1 MVEQRYFSLKNKL
14 SVAEIADQFGLQTAG
29 GDVTREILDV
39 VRFEEAEKDSITF
52 YDATRL
58 KNKDVKTQASACFV
72 RSDQVEMLA
81 DYQGTLILT
90 ERPYQHFA
98 QLANLMFS
106 GWDAP
111 FDGSLL
117 IDRNTLDPSIKIG
130 LSCVIANDVEIGS
143 NTCIGNHVSIGP
155 GVKIGSNCRI
165 HDHASIQA
173 SQIGDDVVVW
183 NGAAIGQAGF
193 GFVMDHGVPVDMP
206 QLGSVIIEKNVSIG
220 ANTCIDRGA
229 LTTTRVGEGSRI
241 DNLVQIGHGVK
252 IGKGCVIVS
261 QVGISGGVD
270 VGNYVMM
277 GGQVGV
283 ADNITIG
290 DGVKIA
296 AQSGVHRSIE
306 ANQVIGGS
314 PAMPILQWRRQ
325 SAFLARL
332 STKRGNNV

>member
-1 MVEQRYFSLKNKL
+1 MVEQCYFPLKNKL
-14 SVAEIADQFGLQTAG
+14 SIASIADRFGLEKTG
-29 GDVTREILDV
+29 GDAALEILDV
-39 VRFEEAEKDSITF
+39 VRFEEAKKGAITF
-52 YDATRL
+52 YDAQRL
-58 KNKDVKTQASACFV
+58 KNRVAKTQASACFV
-72 RSDQVEMLA
+72 RRDQAEALA
-81 DYQGTLILT
+81 DYEGALIWT

-98 QLANLMFS
+98 QLADLMFA

-117 IDRNTLDPSIKIG
+117 IDQNTLDPSVKIG
-130 LSCVIANDVEIGS
+130 LGSVIANNAEIGS

-155 GVKIGSNCRI
+155 GVKLGSNCRI
-165 HDHASIQA
+165 HDHVSIQA
-173 SQIGDDVVVW
+173 SQIGDDVVIW
-183 NGAAIGQAGF
+183 NGSAIGQAGF
-193 GFVMDHGVPVDMP
+193 GFVMDQGAPVDMP
-206 QLGSVIIEKNVSIG
+206 QLGSVIIENNVSIG
-220 ANTCIDRGA
+220 ANTCVDRGA
-229 LTTTRVGEGSRI
+229 LTKTIIGEGSRI

-261 QVGISGGVD
+261 QVGISGSVD

-306 ANQVIGGS
+306 ANQVMGGT
-314 PAMPILQWRRQ
+314 PVMPILQWRRQ